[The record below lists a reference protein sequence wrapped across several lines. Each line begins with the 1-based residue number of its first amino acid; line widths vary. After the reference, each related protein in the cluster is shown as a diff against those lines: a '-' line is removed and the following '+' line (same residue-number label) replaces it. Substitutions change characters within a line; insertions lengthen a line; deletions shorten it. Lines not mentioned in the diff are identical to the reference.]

1 MATDRRLAIEYR
13 ALARLIPCAKNARPR
28 DDTQVPQIPI
38 RGIG

>member
-13 ALARLIPCAKNARPR
+13 ALARLIPGAENAGTR
-28 DDTQVPQIPI
+28 DDVHVPQIPI